1 MSRLAGKVVV
11 VTGTSPNIG
20 GGIAEGLADEGAR
33 VVCVDIDA
41 DDARQCA
48 ESIKRRGGDALGI
61 VCDVTDEAQVEAMV
75 ARAREAYG
83 GVDVLVNNAGIL
95 GGLSVLE
102 MPLERWNRQ
111 IGVNLTGTFLCT
123 KHVARL
129 MVEQGRRG
137 SIIVVVSTAG
147 HQGQA
152 GNIAYSTSKSG
163 LLNFTRAAAMDLV
176 KHGIRVNSLTPT
188 ATDIEEGQER
198 AVAWGRPRQER
209 GGRMLDFAKMVP
221 MGVLPSPRHYARAVL
236 FLATDD
242 AEMITGFDLRV
253 DAGAIAKY
261 WPWIPADRTNAAGG
275 SKVQCERRPPG
286 ARRAST

>member
-1 MSRLAGKVVV
+1 MTRLAGKVVI

-33 VVCVDIDA
+33 LVCVDVLEDNA
-41 DDARQCA
+41 HQCA
-48 ESIKRRGGDALGI
+48 DWIKRRGGDAIG
-61 VCDVTDEAQVEAMV
+61 VTCDVTDEAQVEAMV
-75 ARAREAYG
+75 ARARDAYG

-111 IGVNLTGTFLCT
+111 IAVNLTGNFLCT

-129 MVEQGRRG
+129 MVEQKRRG
-137 SIIVVVSTAG
+137 NIVVIVSTAG

-152 GNIAYSTSKSG
+152 GNIGYCTSKSG

-188 ATDIEEGQER
+188 ATDVEEGQQR
-198 AVAWGRPRQER
+198 GANWGRPRPGR
-209 GGRMLDFAKMVP
+209 GGGMLDFAKMVP
-221 MGVLPSPRHYARAVL
+221 MGKLPSPKHYARAIA
-236 FLATDD
+236 FLASDD

-261 WPWIPADRTNAAGG
+261 WPWIPN
-275 SKVQCERRPPG
+275 
-286 ARRAST
+286 